1 MSCHVILVIAVLSLS
16 VVVLSSNHI
25 NYVETDLVNSNEM
38 ADCLF
43 LRILRV
49 KMSLRNSIF
58 KTCRVLYKREPSRKL
73 SLSSYEVKK
82 KTEDSMTMSF
92 LIKNII

>member
-1 MSCHVILVIAVLSLS
+1 MTESDIELLFMLTDILIFIFDPSQPCSHVMSCHVILVILSWL

-58 KTCRVLYKREPSRKL
+58 KTC
-73 SLSSYEVKK
+73 
-82 KTEDSMTMSF
+82 
-92 LIKNII
+92 

>member
-1 MSCHVILVIAVLSLS
+1 MSCHVILVILSWL

-58 KTCRVLYKREPSRKL
+58 KTCRVLYKRKPSRKL
-73 SLSSYEVKK
+73 LVSSYEVK
-82 KTEDSMTMSF
+82 EDRRQYDYEF
-92 LIKNII
+92 FN